1 VVVIPP
7 RRDHSAV
14 ETGYYKTTDIA
25 KQGNSFFFKTNI
37 RSFKSRTPV
46 VEETELCSIQT

>member
-14 ETGYYKTTDIA
+14 ETGYYKATDIEKREFLFPQRLTFEA
-25 KQGNSFFFKTNI
+25 LKAAPQWWKKH
-37 RSFKSRTPV
+37 RA
-46 VEETELCSIQT
+46 L